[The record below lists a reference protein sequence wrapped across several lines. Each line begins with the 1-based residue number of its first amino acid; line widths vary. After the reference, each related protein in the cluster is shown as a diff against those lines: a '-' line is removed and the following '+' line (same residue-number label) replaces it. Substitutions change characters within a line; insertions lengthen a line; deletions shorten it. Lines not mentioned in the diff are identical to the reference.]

1 LASHNQDQG
10 CTGSRTILAELPIL
24 APEENIDDNKYIWL
38 SMRSP
43 SLPGDRSSSIAACN
57 RGTSGQVELFD
68 LGFVK
73 IVNFLRK
80 DDTNVELLR
89 IEGIKKNIKKKKILK
104 GFSLVVNSGEIVGFL
119 GPNGAG
125 KTTTI
130 KMILGLFSITE
141 GRISICGHDIVTDFE
156 NAMKN
161 VGGIVEN
168 PDLYKRMT
176 GRENLEYFAS
186 MYDNV
191 KPENID
197 QVVKLVKMSERINDK
212 VKHYS
217 LGMCQRVGIAQ
228 ALLHSPRLLVLD
240 EPTNG
245 LDPIGI
251 KELRD
256 LLKSL
261 AKEAGVGVFI
271 SSHLLAEMELMCDR
285 IYIID
290 NGEMIG
296 EKTIGQIQ
304 EHPADDVYKYAFVTS
319 DNPKAFQYFQELQA
333 NCEIENGN
341 VNLVMKRSEIPAII
355 KALTAREIE
364 IFAVNQ
370 KQRTLEQDFISMT
383 TGSKTQIQ

>member
-1 LASHNQDQG
+1 
-10 CTGSRTILAELPIL
+10 
-24 APEENIDDNKYIWL
+24 
-38 SMRSP
+38 M
-43 SLPGDRSSSIAACN
+43 
-57 RGTSGQVELFD
+57 
-68 LGFVK
+68 
-73 IVNFLRK
+73 
-80 DDTNVELLR
+80 ELLR
-89 IEGIKKNIKKKKILK
+89 IEGIKKTIKKKKILN
-104 GFSLVVNSGEIVGFL
+104 GFSLTVNSGEIVGFL

-130 KMILGLFSITE
+130 KMIMGLFSITE
-141 GRISICGHDIVTDFE
+141 GRITICGHDVVKDFE
-156 NAMKN
+156 KAMTN

-176 GRENLEYFAS
+176 GRENLEYFSS
-186 MYDNV
+186 MYPNV
-191 KPENID
+191 DSTNIEE
-197 QVVKLVKMSERINDK
+197 VVNLVKMSGRIDDK
-212 VKHYS
+212 VKTYS

-228 ALLHSPRLLVLD
+228 ALLHNPRLLVLD

-256 LLKSL
+256 LLKYL

-290 NGEMIG
+290 NGVMIG
-296 EKTIGQIQ
+296 EKTISQQSQI
-304 EHPADDVYKYAFVTS
+304 ADDIYSYTFLTA
-319 DNPKAFQYFQELQA
+319 DNPTTFAYFKELQT
-333 NCEIENGN
+333 NCSMENGG
-341 VNLVMKRSEIPAII
+341 VNLIMKRSEIPVII
-355 KALTAREIE
+355 KSLIE
-364 IFAVNQ
+364 KDISIYAVNQ